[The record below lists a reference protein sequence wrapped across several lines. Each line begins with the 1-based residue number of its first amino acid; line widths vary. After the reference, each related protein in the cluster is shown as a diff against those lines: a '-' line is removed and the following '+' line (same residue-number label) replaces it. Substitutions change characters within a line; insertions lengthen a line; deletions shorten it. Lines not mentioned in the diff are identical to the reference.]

1 MATKFLSD
9 LGEVWVP
16 EENTW
21 VRACYLGSVP
31 GSGSA
36 RGEQGEKSRLEM
48 LALQLTAS
56 AAVKQVVLPL

>member
-9 LGEVWVP
+9 LGVVWVP

-36 RGEQGEKSRLEM
+36 RGEQGEKEG
-48 LALQLTAS
+48 
-56 AAVKQVVLPL
+56 K